1 MWCVLARGRLKPN
14 RTSRQLTM
22 NEGHRQRFAYQT
34 ARRLTAVLWAFSAV
48 AAAATPVYK
57 ITDENGNVV
66 FTDQPPAVGAES
78 AEQHTIRPLNTA
90 EPVAINPVEP
100 APAPA
105 AMNSPFE
112 TRIEQPA
119 DGSTIPMGPGNFS
132 VTVLI
137 SPPLTDS
144 EHLQLE
150 IDGAP
155 YGPPQRQQQWSL
167 SNIYRGEHQLRVHR
181 LHSSGAQVDGS
192 DTSTVFV
199 LRPSVAR

>member
-1 MWCVLARGRLKPN
+1 
-14 RTSRQLTM
+14 M
-22 NEGHRQRFAYQT
+22 NEGHRKRLIYAST
-34 ARRLTAVLWAFSAV
+34 RRLTAVLWALCAV

-66 FTDQPPAVGAES
+66 FTDQPPAVDAES
-78 AEQHTIRPLNTA
+78 VEQHTIRSLNTA
-90 EPVAINPVEP
+90 EPLAIKPVEP
-100 APAPA
+100 APPPTA
-105 AMNSPFE
+105 ANIPFE

-119 DGSTIPMGPGNFS
+119 NGSTIPMGPGNFS

-137 SPPLTDS
+137 SPPLTDA

-150 IDGAP
+150 MDGAP
-155 YGPPQRQQQWSL
+155 YGPPQKQHQWSL

-181 LHSSGAQVDGS
+181 LHSSGAQMDTS
-192 DTSTVFV
+192 DTSAVFV

>member
-1 MWCVLARGRLKPN
+1 
-14 RTSRQLTM
+14 M
-22 NEGHRQRFAYQT
+22 NEGHRRRSVYDS
-34 ARRLTAVLWAFSAV
+34 ARRFTAVLWALCAV
-48 AAAATPVYK
+48 AAVATPVYK
-57 ITDENGNVV
+57 VTDENGNVV
-66 FTDQPPAVGAES
+66 FTDQPPAVDAES
-78 AEQHTIRPLNTA
+78 AKQHTISPLNTT
-90 EPVAINPVEP
+90 EPLAIKPVEP
-100 APAPA
+100 APTA
-105 AMNSPFE
+105 AAVNIPFE
-112 TRIEQPA
+112 TQIEQPA

-132 VTVLI
+132 VSVLI
-137 SPPLTDS
+137 SPPLTDA

-181 LHSSGAQVDGS
+181 LHSSGAQTDVS

>member
-1 MWCVLARGRLKPN
+1 
-14 RTSRQLTM
+14 M
-22 NEGHRQRFAYQT
+22 NEDHYKHFIYPS
-34 ARRLTAVLWAFSAV
+34 ARRLTAVLWALCAV

-66 FTDQPPAVGAES
+66 FTDQPPAVDAES
-78 AEQHTIRPLNTA
+78 AKQHTVSPLNTA
-90 EPVAINPVEP
+90 KPLAIKPVEP
-100 APAPA
+100 APAPSA
-105 AMNSPFE
+105 VSIPFE
-112 TRIEQPA
+112 TRIEQPV

-132 VTVLI
+132 VYVLI
-137 SPPLTDS
+137 SPPLTDA

-181 LHSSGAQVDGS
+181 LHSSGAQMDVS
-192 DTSTVFV
+192 DASTVFV

>member
-1 MWCVLARGRLKPN
+1 
-14 RTSRQLTM
+14 M
-22 NEGHRQRFAYQT
+22 NEGHRKHVICT
-34 ARRLTAVLWAFSAV
+34 LARRITAVLWALCAV

-57 ITDENGNVV
+57 ITDEDGNVI
-66 FTDQPPAVGAES
+66 FTDQPPAVDAES
-78 AEQHTIRPLNTA
+78 AKQHTIRPLNTA
-90 EPVAINPVEP
+90 EPPAIKPVEP

-105 AMNSPFE
+105 AVNIPFE
-112 TRIEQPA
+112 TRIEQPV

-132 VTVLI
+132 VSVLI
-137 SPPLTDS
+137 SPPLTNA

-155 YGPPQRQQQWSL
+155 YGPPQRQHQWSL

-181 LHSSGAQVDGS
+181 LHSSGAQMDVS